1 MTDKTPRTRRDYL
14 WAHQEIL
21 AGRKVM
27 RFEARWFVQMV
38 ENRMCTY
45 RIDGGNNRVFIGI
58 TTLNSADLMA
68 LDWVS
73 YE

>member
-1 MTDKTPRTRRDYL
+1 
-14 WAHQEIL
+14 
-21 AGRKVM
+21 M

-38 ENRMCTY
+38 DKRMCTY

-68 LDWVS
+68 LDWVT